1 MAGINLTWE
10 VSSGLDESKVKDV
23 LKKFGCTD
31 EKPTN
36 RYQKWVCKGVNV
48 TIIRFEKNLV
58 VQGRENDESLQLVKE
73 LSKVNG
79 LRLDKENAEKF
90 AKLFRLSH
98 NAIFCMECNTPSLL
112 IEGKIEGLDIVFRKE
127 CGHKNSMRPPL
138 FMLTS
143 RILPDVNILIGGH
156 LSRCIDLGYFEGF
169 EVVIPD
175 FVTHVIGV
183 LGSREGS
190 GASSEI
196 TRLRNFESNK
206 RITIFNCKDG
216 LPVPSTKEEF
226 QKKEDDSI
234 LEIANLTN
242 SILFTGDRNLKDKA
256 MLNKRP
262 TIYLQPRES
271 KQLKIIKE
279 VRHPPR

>member
-1 MAGINLTWE
+1 MTGINLTWG
-10 VSSGLDESKVKDV
+10 VSSGLDESEVKAV

-36 RYQKWVCKGVNV
+36 QYQKWVCKGVNV

-58 VQGRENDESLQLVKE
+58 VQGKENDESLQLVRE

-90 AKLFRLSH
+90 AKLFRVLH
-98 NAIFCMECNTPSLL
+98 NAIFCMECNTSSML

-127 CGHKNSMRPPL
+127 CGHKNSMQPPL

-169 EVVIPD
+169 EVVIPE
-175 FVTHVIGV
+175 FVTHVIGF
-183 LGSREGS
+183 LGSIEAS
-190 GASSEI
+190 GASNEI
-196 TRLRNFESNK
+196 ARLRKFESEG

-216 LPVPSTKEEF
+216 LSIPSTKEEF
-226 QKKEDDSI
+226 QRKEDDYI
-234 LEIANLTN
+234 LAIANLTN
-242 SILFTGDRNLKDKA
+242 SILFTGDKNLKDKA
-256 MLNKRP
+256 TLNKRP
-262 TIYLQPRES
+262 TIYFQQKES
-271 KQLKIIKE
+271 KQLKIIHE
-279 VRHPPR
+279 VRSP